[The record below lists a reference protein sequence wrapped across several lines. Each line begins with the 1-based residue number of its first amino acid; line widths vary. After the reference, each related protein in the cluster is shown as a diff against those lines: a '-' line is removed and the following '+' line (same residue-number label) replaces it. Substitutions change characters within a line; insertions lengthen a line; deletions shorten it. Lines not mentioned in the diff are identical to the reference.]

1 MYSSQLSNFQIL
13 ALVMP
18 SENESDLAKCLS
30 DLKEELRSGFSSLKR
45 ELVEENS
52 FAECQAE
59 GTLIVPEWVSSPFW
73 PMLFGPQSLYSSLV
87 KCTIINYHFFN
98 VHIMNVNYAKF
109 QKKFDRRTI
118 SKELP

>member
-13 ALVMP
+13 AVVMP

-30 DLKEELRSGFSSLKR
+30 DLKEELRAGFSSLKR

-59 GTLIVPEWVSSPFW
+59 GTLIVPVGFISFLAHAFRSSVS
-73 PMLFGPQSLYSSLV
+73 V
-87 KCTIINYHFFN
+87 FF
-98 VHIMNVNYAKF
+98 F
-109 QKKFDRRTI
+109 
-118 SKELP
+118 S